1 MDHIQASR
9 IDPEHGNE
17 ETDKERKRGSNK
29 IRNAAVAAANEVKA
43 ATFRTSLGQNLA
55 RTRRAKR
62 LKIERAEGGVS
73 VSKPQ
78 KLINVVFH
86 GRVD

>member
-1 MDHIQASR
+1 MAVSTDSSPSPVDR
-9 IDPEHGNE
+9 ISSKLRGLILNTRQTKKERK
-17 ETDKERKRGSNK
+17 KERKRGRK

-62 LKIERAEGGVS
+62 LKIERAEGGVT
-73 VSKPQ
+73 
-78 KLINVVFH
+78 
-86 GRVD
+86 